1 MIKMVLVWVIKR
13 RIKKRMLKKLFS
25 KDNLKDGAIGALV
38 IGSIASLLGID
49 IAPTEVDA
57 IVTGLATLLAI
68 SIRLVDR
75 IKAQ

>member
-1 MIKMVLVWVIKR
+1 MVLVWVIKR

>member
-1 MIKMVLVWVIKR
+1 
-13 RIKKRMLKKLFS
+13 MLKKLFS